1 METCYNKTV
10 AVWYSSHYQNDSRDW
25 DNIEEFKGEYHP
37 LLGYYKSDDPEV
49 IKKHLHWM
57 RRAGIDLIVYNIFSG
72 GTWNLTDIEKDRAL
86 PILINELVHQENEGR
101 KLKICFWLEKY
112 CSNPTIEQ
120 YRFALDYIR
129 KYYSEQDYYFHYNG
143 KPLVLAYLNLEAPS
157 FDQIEYE
164 NTYFELRRT
173 RAYYTDTW
181 SYIEHYPQMLRRDW
195 MSAAPGFNAYLE
207 NAYLAKQA
215 VVDEIPDYEK
225 IYAEAPK
232 ADRENGE
239 YFRRQLLWAAEHN
252 PDILF
257 LSGWNDWQYAN
268 QIEPA
273 VEYKFQYLDLV
284 SEVLG
289 REEETFPYRDED

>member
-1 METCYNKTV
+1 METRYNKTV

-112 CSNPTIEQ
+112 CSNPTVEQ

-129 KYYSEQDYYFHYNG
+129 KHYSEQDYYFHYNG

-157 FDQIEYE
+157 FDQIAYE

-173 RAYYTDTW
+173 RAYYTDAW
-181 SYIEHYPQMLRRDW
+181 SYIEHYPQMPRRDW

-289 REEETFPYRDED
+289 REEETFLYRDED